1 MSSDQEKERE
11 KTQMQ
16 REAQERGNRYIIM
29 TDSQCWKAET
39 NTVF

>member
-16 REAQERGNRYIIM
+16 REAQERENRYIIM